1 MTWSVL
7 ADNINYVVAMV
18 LFCIGLYTVIVRS
31 NLIKKIIGLM
41 VMQVAVFFFVVSVGY
56 LWEGSAPIVMP
67 GEAPPAMV
75 NPLPQAMILTA
86 IVIAVSTTALFLS
99 LVLKF
104 HSHYGTVDMDKV
116 KEDQR

>member
-1 MTWSVL
+1 
-7 ADNINYVVAMV
+7 
-18 LFCIGLYTVIVRS
+18 
-31 NLIKKIIGLM
+31 
-41 VMQVAVFFFVVSVGY
+41 
-56 LWEGSAPIVMP
+56 
-67 GEAPPAMV
+67 
-75 NPLPQAMILTA
+75 MILTA